1 MLVFNDWVGFNVI
14 LDGFYE
20 VDELQTLK
28 KYLNNN
34 LQKTSFLDIGAN
46 IGNHSIFMSDFFKF
60 VKSFEPQRRVFKVL
74 QFNTERFDNIEI
86 FNYGI
91 DELKRTTIFNIPF
104 NNTGSGSEYF
114 SFENSYNEEV
124 LLKPLENKF
133 FKNTGLI
140 KIDVEGNEYGVL
152 KTLNSLFKISS
163 PLIILE
169 LHNNHPK
176 KTEILNFLK
185 SNNYDEVFLIETPK
199 NRIHRVFN
207 LIFRSSKKLIKLK
220 INQILKSKKDFNFLI
235 FQKSNDNKIE
245 YKKNNSSLDK
255 E

>member
-1 MLVFNDWVGFNVI
+1 MLNC
-14 LDGFYE
+14 
-20 VDELQTLK
+20 
-28 KYLNNN
+28 
-34 LQKTSFLDIGAN
+34 
-46 IGNHSIFMSDFFKF
+46 
-60 VKSFEPQRRVFKVL
+60 
-74 QFNTERFDNIEI
+74 
-86 FNYGI
+86 
-91 DELKRTTIFNIPF
+91 
-104 NNTGSGSEYF
+104 
-114 SFENSYNEEV
+114 
-124 LLKPLENKF
+124 
-133 FKNTGLI
+133 
-140 KIDVEGNEYGVL
+140 
-152 KTLNSLFKISS
+152 LNSLFKISS

-220 INQILKSKKDFNFLI
+220 INQISKSKKDFNFLI